1 MKITVNQFCHPRG
14 LPIQFNQK
22 QKITKVHE
30 ISTEKRIFSV
40 NTAQIIPL
48 FTRLC
53 EHYSKS
59 KGRMWSGLK
68 RPAPF
73 LVVLTPFHTFAR
85 FHDEATTSD
94 YGGDIGYQ
102 FNISPGANQHGNE
115 KDDQQDAS
123 SQKGARRDPAGT
135 PDPRAARADAEP
147 AGPDRCSQTAEC
159 R

>member
-1 MKITVNQFCHPRG
+1 MQITVNQFCHTRG
-14 LPIQFNQK
+14 YLSNPARTK
-22 QKITKVHE
+22 KITKVHG
-30 ISTEKRIFSV
+30 ISTEKRIFSM

-53 EHYSKS
+53 EHNSKS

-73 LVVLTPFHTFAR
+73 LVVLVPFHTFAR

-94 YGGDIGYQ
+94 YGSDIGYQ

-115 KDDQQDAS
+115 KDDQ
-123 SQKGARRDPAGT
+123 
-135 PDPRAARADAEP
+135 
-147 AGPDRCSQTAEC
+147 
-159 R
+159 